1 MENIEHKIKRLIRY
15 YVRMTGNHDPVKIAE
30 SAGIRIAIVP
40 LGEIAGNYI
49 LIKRKRW
56 IFVNDNIPIDSPLFK
71 VVVAYELGHALL
83 HRKEN
88 CAFIKN
94 RTLLLTSGI
103 EREANL
109 FAAFLLI
116 TDDILADYTGYTQ
129 DKFCQCTGYPK
140 EIVELRLKY
149 HPHSES

>member
-1 MENIEHKIKRLIRY
+1 MENIEHKTKRLIQY
-15 YVRMTGNHDPVKIAE
+15 YKRITGNSDPVKIAE
-30 SAGIRIAIVP
+30 FAGIGIAIVP

-56 IFVNDNIPIDSPLFK
+56 IFVNDNIPVDSPLFK
-71 VVVAYELGHALL
+71 VVVAHELGHALL

-88 CAFIKN
+88 CAFIKS

-109 FAAFLLI
+109 FAAHLLI
-116 TDDILADYTGYTQ
+116 TDDMLHDYADFTKEQ
-129 DKFCQCTGYPK
+129 FCHSTGYPM
-140 EIVELRLKY
+140 ELIELRLR
-149 HPHSES
+149 SV